1 MNSVY
6 LILAERDDLKQQ
18 KIGVSNNVNK
28 RYKEI
33 KTANP
38 NLIRIETTYK
48 SEYAYSI
55 ETLLKKFLKQSQI
68 DGEQFLYES
77 INKEKFLQSCELYHT
92 NFDIIKNKNKYQL

>member
-6 LILAERDDLKQQ
+6 LILAERDNLKQQ
-18 KIGVSNNVNK
+18 KIGVSGNVNK

-38 NLIRIETTYK
+38 NLIRIEATYN
-48 SEYAYSI
+48 SEFAYNI
-55 ETLLKKFLKQSQI
+55 ETLLKKFLKPSQI

-77 INKEKFLQSCELYHT
+77 INKENFLQKCKLYHT
-92 NFDIIKNKNKYQL
+92 NFDIIKNKIEL